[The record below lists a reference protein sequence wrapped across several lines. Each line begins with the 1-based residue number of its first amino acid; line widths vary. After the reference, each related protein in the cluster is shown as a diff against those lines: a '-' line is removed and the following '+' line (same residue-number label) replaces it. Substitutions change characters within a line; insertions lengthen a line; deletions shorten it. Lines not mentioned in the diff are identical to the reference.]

1 MREASRR
8 IATLSI
14 ACGMVLS
21 FRCNAAVVIKKE
33 NAVEVIRSGGA
44 ATPATE
50 GLVLVVQDKLGTGES
65 SRAVLKM
72 SAGWNARIDE
82 ETLIEITRGG
92 IAALD
97 RQMMALGRGQVF
109 FYSREAKGEW
119 RIQTPAGTGTG
130 RGTQLVIRVLLDG
143 STFFQLLEGEFDF
156 VNPHGSVALKPGE
169 AGEATPNTAPRKTA
183 VIETRNLL
191 QWALYYPAVLP
202 PTEFG
207 LITAE
212 RQEVAASLE
221 AYAQGDLPMALEKYP
236 RNHAPTSAGAKLYR
250 AAVLLA
256 TGQVD
261 DARMLVQNL
270 PAEHSG
276 RRALERMLAAVLL
289 QDQPSIGSAP
299 SAGEALAES
308 YYRQS
313 RWQLEAARTMA
324 RRSTE
329 LAPQSGYAWT
339 RLAELEFSF
348 GRTRAA
354 WHALDRGLK
363 LTPRNAQAHALRG
376 FLFSAENDIE
386 TARASFER
394 ATQLDGALGNG
405 WLGLGLTK
413 IRQGQLAAGRSDLQ
427 MAVTVEPT
435 RSFLYSYHA
444 KAIGLDES
452 MELAAKDLALAK
464 QLDPA
469 DPTPWLYTAIHKQ
482 QENRYNAAIEELHE
496 SLRRNDNRQL
506 YRSRFLLDQDRAV
519 RSTNLASIYQHN
531 GMTDLAVREA
541 TRAVESEYAN
551 ASAHQFLANSFDAL
565 RDPGRLSLRHETA
578 WFNEQLLAQLLAPVG
593 GGSLSQFVSQQEYSK
608 LLEADGFGGTSI
620 TEWRERGYLD
630 QQLSL
635 FGTKGRLSLALDYA
649 YHDDPGFRP
658 NNDTL
663 RKEVYGQV
671 KYQVT
676 GDDILYTL
684 GKWQDQTNGDL
695 LQSHDNLPLSF
706 ESRYED
712 RQEPGLLLLGWNHR
726 WAPGAHTLILGGRL
740 AANETY
746 VEPAST
752 RLLVERD
759 ELALQPDFLRPGA
772 GGMLEFTAAGL
783 RNAIPPALSNAPD
796 GALTA
801 SNEFR
806 QAIAP
811 FLGRAPATGVFTDR
825 FDLEARRKFAIHSV
839 ELQHLWQTGRHTVI
853 AGARAQAGEIKAQ
866 VRLGVAN
873 PDAVPFF
880 TNPAALQS
888 VALDF
893 ERVGVYAY
901 DFFVLNPWL
910 TVLAGA
916 AWDRVD
922 RPENFRQPPVSMRQV
937 ESEKTSGKLGFTLIP
952 SPAITVR
959 GVYSESM
966 GGVSFDE
973 TVRLEPVQLAGFNQ
987 AFRTVIAESLVGS
1000 VEAPVYKNVGVSAS
1014 GAAPT
1019 RTWWSLSF
1027 NRIDEDVER
1036 VVGAF
1041 DIFHLGLNPE
1051 RTVALPAGTTE
1062 MFAYREE
1069 VVAVGVNQLIGNEL
1083 SVGAKYRQTRAK
1095 LRTQLSQILGAN
1107 STAADRFD
1115 RATLREAAL
1124 YANWNSPEGWFARGE
1139 ANHFAQTRDS
1149 AAGGA
1154 ATVSLP
1160 GDAFWHANA
1169 QVGYRF
1175 RRNRQEWSGGI
1186 FNLTDRDYHL
1196 SPLTYFAE
1204 LPHDRTF
1211 FVRVRVSF

>member
-1 MREASRR
+1 MRDASWR
-8 IATLSI
+8 IAALFL
-14 ACGMVLS
+14 ACDVVLS
-21 FRCNAAVVIKKE
+21 FSCNAAVLIKKE
-33 NAVEVIRSGGA
+33 NAVEVIKSGGA
-44 ATPATE
+44 PVVATE
-50 GLVLVVQDKLGTGES
+50 GLVLVVQDKLGTGEE

-72 SAGWNARIDE
+72 TAGWNARIDE
-82 ETLIEITRGG
+82 QTLVEITPGG

-97 RQMMALGRGQVF
+97 REMMTLGKGQVF

-130 RGTQLVIRVLLDG
+130 RGTQLVVRVLPDG
-143 STFFQLLEGEFDF
+143 STFFQLIEGEFDF
-156 VNPHGSVALKPGE
+156 ANPHGSVALNPGE
-169 AGEATPNTAPRKTA
+169 AGEATPTSAPRKTA

-191 QWALYYPAVLP
+191 QWALYYPAVLQP
-202 PTEFG
+202 DNLG
-207 LITAE
+207 LTTAE
-212 RQEVAASLE
+212 RQEIAASLE
-221 AYAQGDLPMALEKYP
+221 AYAQGDLPQALEKYP
-236 RNHAPTSAGAKLYR
+236 RNHVPTSPGAKLYR

-261 DARMLVQNL
+261 DARTLMGDI

-276 RRALERMLAAVLL
+276 RRALERMLSAVLL
-289 QDQPSIGSAP
+289 QDQPPLGSTP
-299 SAGEALAES
+299 TAGEALAES
-308 YYRQS
+308 YSLQS
-313 RWQLEAARTMA
+313 RHQLEAARALA

-348 GRTRAA
+348 GRTSDA
-354 WHALDRGLK
+354 WRALDQGLK

-376 FLFSAENDIE
+376 FLLSAQNDIE
-386 TARASFER
+386 AARKSFER

-413 IRQGQLAAGRSDLQ
+413 IRQGQLAAGRSDLL

-444 KAIGLDES
+444 KAIGLEES
-452 MELAAKDLALAK
+452 IDLAAKDLALAK

-469 DPTPWLYTAIHKQ
+469 DPTPWLYSAIHQQ
-482 QENRYNAAIEELHE
+482 QENHYNAAIDELHE

-519 RSTNLASIYQHN
+519 RSTNLANIYHRN
-531 GMTDLAVREA
+531 GMIELAVREA
-541 TRAVESEYAN
+541 TRAVESDYTN
-551 ASAHQFLANSFDAL
+551 ASAHQFLANAFDAL
-565 RDPGRLSLRHETA
+565 RDPRRLSLRHETA

-608 LLEADGFGGTSI
+608 LLEADGFGGTAV

-630 QQLSL
+630 QRLSL

-649 YHDDPGFRP
+649 YHDDPGFRR

-663 RKEVYGQV
+663 RKEIYGQA
-671 KYQVT
+671 KYQVSS
-676 GDDILYTL
+676 DDIIYSL
-684 GKWQDQTNGDL
+684 GKWQDQSNGDL
-695 LQSHDNLPLSF
+695 LQSYDNRPLSF

-712 RQEPGLLLLGWNHR
+712 RQEPGLLLVGWNHR
-726 WAPGAHTLILGGRL
+726 WAPGAHTLVLAGRL
-740 AANETY
+740 AANESY

-759 ELALQPDFLRPGA
+759 ELALQPGFLRPIVGGA
-772 GGMLEFTAAGL
+772 LEFTAAGL
-783 RNAIPPALSNAPD
+783 RNAMPLALANAPN
-796 GALTA
+796 GSLTA
-801 SNEFR
+801 SDEFR
-806 QAIAP
+806 REIAP
-811 FLGRAPATGVFTDR
+811 YLGRAPAMGLFTDR
-825 FDLEARRKFAIHSV
+825 FDLQLRRKFAIYSV
-839 ELQHLWQTGRHTVI
+839 EVQQLWQGRRNTLI
-853 AGARAQAGEIKAQ
+853 AGARVQAGDIEGQ
-866 VRLGVAN
+866 VRLDVAN

-880 TNPAALQS
+880 TSPAALQS

-901 DFFVLNPWL
+901 DFFAVNRWL
-910 TVLAGA
+910 TLLAGA
-916 AWDRVD
+916 SWDRVD
-922 RPENFRQPPVSMRQV
+922 RPENFRQPPVSTRQIQ
-937 ESEKTSGKLGFTLIP
+937 SEKASGKVGFTITP
-952 SPAITVR
+952 SPAMLVR

-987 AFRTVIAESLVGS
+987 AFRTVISESLVGS
-1000 VEAPVYKNVGVSAS
+1000 VEAPVYKNVGLSLS

-1051 RTVALPAGTTE
+1051 RTVALPASTTE
-1062 MFAYREE
+1062 TFDYREE
-1069 VVAVGVNQLIGNEL
+1069 VFAAGLNQLVGQEL
-1083 SVGAKYRQTRAK
+1083 SVGAGHRHTRAK
-1095 LRTQLSQILGAN
+1095 LRSRLPQISGADG
-1107 STAADRFD
+1107 TAAERLEG
-1115 RATLREAAL
+1115 ATLRETTL
-1124 YANWNSPEGWFARGE
+1124 YVNWNSPQGWFARGE
-1139 ANHFAQTRDS
+1139 ANHFAQTRDA

-1160 GDAFWHANA
+1160 GDNFWQANA
-1169 QVGYRF
+1169 QAGYRF
-1175 RRNRQEWSGGI
+1175 RRNRQELSGGVL
-1186 FNLTDRDYHL
+1186 NLTDRDYHL
-1196 SPLTYFAE
+1196 SPLTYFTE

-1211 FVRVRVSF
+1211 FVRFRVSF